1 MKFEIKHRWSG
12 AVLFSLETDR
22 LKLCVEAAVKSG
34 AHLRG
39 ADLEAQDLGSADL
52 RGADLRDADLSDADL
67 GDADLSDAY
76 LRGADLRAAYL
87 GSAHLRGADLRG
99 AKLRTQDDQELT
111 CVDNRPLLM
120 LGPLGSRADT
130 LYAWLTD
137 RGVYVRAGCFF
148 DTLEKFAAAVIQ
160 THGDGVHAQEYRAA
174 VAMIEAHARLWK
186 PAAQEDKS

>member
-1 MKFEIKHRWSG
+1 MPVEIKSRFTNE
-12 AVLFSLETDR
+12 VLFSGEYAS
-22 LKLCVEAAVKSG
+22 LKDAVVAAVK
-34 AHLRG
+34 AG
-39 ADLEAQDLGSADL
+39 ADLSSADLGSA
-52 RGADLRDADLSDADL
+52 
-67 GDADLSDAY
+67 Y
-76 LRGADLRAAYL
+76 LRGAYL